1 MDLASRVSYSQLYRT
16 NDRSKHVV
24 YCSASFISI
33 GIAGGV
39 GCVVGGLVADKIG
52 RAYLTIISMGV
63 SGMCAI
69 LIGFTF
75 GQSIW
80 LTFALAVIWGI
91 FVISDSA
98 QFSAAVSEF
107 ADVEYVGTALTFQM
121 CIGFLITIFSI
132 NLIPLLQGTVGWQWV
147 FSLLSIGPVLG
158 IISMVKFKSYE
169 ISDSAQKASNKA
181 T

>member
-1 MDLASRVSYSQLYRT
+1 M
-16 NDRSKHVV
+16 
-24 YCSASFISI
+24 
-33 GIAGGV
+33 
-39 GCVVGGLVADKIG
+39 
-52 RAYLTIISMGV
+52 
-63 SGMCAI
+63 
-69 LIGFTF
+69 
-75 GQSIW
+75 
-80 LTFALAVIWGI
+80 
-91 FVISDSA
+91 
-98 QFSAAVSEF
+98 
-107 ADVEYVGTALTFQM
+107 GTALTFQM